1 MSNDNKKRPISPVY
15 AIYAVAILW
24 LCWPLFLP
32 LFAVIHYIPLIIAA
46 VLLYKVVNNIIE
58 KKNAPAADKST
69 AEKTEKV
76 EKPVREKP
84 KTTGNP
90 QVDKLIKDR
99 DLAIREM
106 RRLNRNIKDEKISRQ
121 IDDLET
127 TTTKIFDHVIA
138 HPDQEKQIGKFLNYY
153 LPTTMKLL
161 NTYDRMG
168 SQGVAGDNITGTMQK
183 VEKTL
188 DMIVSAF
195 HKQLDTLFAG
205 EALDVS
211 TDITVMENLMKTE
224 GLADDGMGR
233 FTIKQE

>member
-1 MSNDNKKRPISPVY
+1 MSNDNKKRPVSP
-15 AIYAVAILW
+15 IYAVAALW
-24 LCWPLFLP
+24 LCWSLMLP
-32 LFAVIHYIPLIIAA
+32 LFALVHYIPLIIAA
-46 VLLYKVVNNIIE
+46 VLLYKVVSNAIE
-58 KKNAPAADKST
+58 KKN
-69 AEKTEKV
+69 EKKEEPVTEKV
-76 EKPVREKP
+76 AEPVKEKPV
-84 KTTGNP
+84 TTGNP

-106 RRLNRNIKDEKISRQ
+106 RRLNRNIKDEHISRQ

-168 SQGVAGDNITGTMQK
+168 SQGVSGENITGTMQK

-188 DMIVSAF
+188 DMIVKAF

-224 GLADDGMGR
+224 GLTDDGMGR